1 MSNLEIIDL
10 NGAQEA
16 LATIGITFSKKQLRR
31 AAKPDAHG
39 RRKMPFFVD
48 PIDGRLKIDKSSLL
62 RPYFERVAAA
72 ENHVKQ

>member
-16 LATIGITFSKKQLRR
+16 LAAIGITFSKKQLRR
-31 AAKPDAHG
+31 AAEPDAHG

-72 ENHVKQ
+72 ENLVKQ